1 MLIKTMPV
9 EKICNINP
17 KTHQFSPKLMHKF
30 NVTTLL
36 FQQRERGLNKQF
48 FLNQAENYTSID
60 SQKKIIMEKPFQL
73 VFHLKI
79 IAIKTAWYLYMK
91 KQTRNRTGNISP
103 ILQAQDKSGI
113 LKREK
118 NKMDDS
124 TQMVF
129 GKMRNHAE
137 K

>member
-1 MLIKTMPV
+1 
-9 EKICNINP
+9 
-17 KTHQFSPKLMHKF
+17 
-30 NVTTLL
+30 
-36 FQQRERGLNKQF
+36 
-48 FLNQAENYTSID
+48 
-60 SQKKIIMEKPFQL
+60 MEKPFQL

-91 KQTRNRTGNISP
+91 KQTRNRRGNISP

>member
-48 FLNQAENYTSID
+48 FFKSGRKLYKHRQPEKNNYGKALSASISFENYS
-60 SQKKIIMEKPFQL
+60 
-73 VFHLKI
+73 
-79 IAIKTAWYLYMK
+79 
-91 KQTRNRTGNISP
+91 N
-103 ILQAQDKSGI
+103 
-113 LKREK
+113 
-118 NKMDDS
+118 
-124 TQMVF
+124 
-129 GKMRNHAE
+129 
-137 K
+137 